1 MRAIRLCPAPAWVTQ
16 LRVERR
22 AFLFAQPYAQHRGE
36 HHGATLCLES
46 GRGDRTRTSAWRN
59 RSVAVLRGLERTSDV
74 MRGKP
79 VADEVPSHHAAVS
92 LMLPIAMLSISL
104 LVTPPIAA
112 NAGASCRQEA
122 DMAAARTAS
131 AVARSSR
138 VVPAEQ
144 PDRCRAYSKVFF
156 DAVEARQAAS
166 ICADDTDRQR
176 TLAML
181 DAKIDAFNNLIA
193 SECGGS

>member
-1 MRAIRLCPAPAWVTQ
+1 MRATRLCPEGAWVTQ

-22 AFLFAQPYAQHRGE
+22 TLLFAPPYAQHRRE
-36 HHGATLCLES
+36 HHATPLCLELDRG
-46 GRGDRTRTSAWRN
+46 GRTLTSAWRN
-59 RSVAVLRGLERTSDV
+59 RSAAVLRGLERTSDV
-74 MRGKP
+74 TRGKP
-79 VADEVPSHHAAVS
+79 VTEEARSHRAAVS

-104 LVTPPIAA
+104 LVTPAIAA
-112 NAGASCRQEA
+112 NAAASCRQEA
-122 DMAAARTAS
+122 EMAVTRAAS

-138 VVPAEQ
+138 SDRAQQ
-144 PDRCRAYSKVFF
+144 PDGCRTYSKVFF

>member
-1 MRAIRLCPAPAWVTQ
+1 MRATRLCPAPAWVTQ
-16 LRVERR
+16 LRAERR
-22 AFLFAQPYAQHRGE
+22 
-36 HHGATLCLES
+36 TLL
-46 GRGDRTRTSAWRN
+46 
-59 RSVAVLRGLERTSDV
+59 LR
-74 MRGKP
+74 
-79 VADEVPSHHAAVS
+79 
-92 LMLPIAMLSISL
+92 IAMVSISVL
-104 LVTPPIAA
+104 LTPAIAA

-122 DMAAARTAS
+122 DMAASRTAS
-131 AVARSSR
+131 AVARSSS
-138 VVPAEQ
+138 VVPAQQ

>member
-1 MRAIRLCPAPAWVTQ
+1 MPSAYPVRA
-16 LRVERR
+16 ERR
-22 AFLFAQPYAQHRGE
+22 
-36 HHGATLCLES
+36 TLL
-46 GRGDRTRTSAWRN
+46 
-59 RSVAVLRGLERTSDV
+59 LR
-74 MRGKP
+74 
-79 VADEVPSHHAAVS
+79 
-92 LMLPIAMLSISL
+92 IAMVSISVL
-104 LVTPPIAA
+104 LTPAIAA
-112 NAGASCRQEA
+112 NAGAPCRQEA
-122 DMAAARTAS
+122 DMAASRTAS
-131 AVARSSR
+131 AVARSSS
-138 VVPAEQ
+138 VVPAQQ

>member
-1 MRAIRLCPAPAWVTQ
+1 
-16 LRVERR
+16 
-22 AFLFAQPYAQHRGE
+22 
-36 HHGATLCLES
+36 
-46 GRGDRTRTSAWRN
+46 
-59 RSVAVLRGLERTSDV
+59 
-74 MRGKP
+74 
-79 VADEVPSHHAAVS
+79 VPSSSCVFALA
-92 LMLPIAMLSISL
+92 SISVL
-104 LVTPPIAA
+104 LTPTFAA

-122 DMAAARTAS
+122 EMAISRAAS

-138 VVPAEQ
+138 SDRAQQ
-144 PDRCRAYSKVFF
+144 PDGCGTYSKVFF
-156 DAVEARQAAS
+156 DSVEARQAAS